1 MWYNVLIMA
10 EHEPQIMPQIDYGE
24 ERRLA
29 VAESQ
34 GAYTS
39 FMAEA
44 AVTGAWPSQ
53 QAGDVPPVP
62 EAESPSAGTKRAVR
76 HRGRPERQPS
86 DSDLDEHWRVA
97 SWTPLTDA
105 EREATQNNPDRLAL
119 REALRQGAYKS
130 LMDRTADDPHAQA
143 FLRRKFLDEHP
154 GFVPSESGDDGAAA

>member
-44 AVTGAWPSQ
+44 AVTGA
-53 QAGDVPPVP
+53 A
-62 EAESPSAGTKRAVR
+62 
-76 HRGRPERQPS
+76 
-86 DSDLDEHWRVA
+86 
-97 SWTPLTDA
+97 
-105 EREATQNNPDRLAL
+105 
-119 REALRQGAYKS
+119 
-130 LMDRTADDPHAQA
+130 
-143 FLRRKFLDEHP
+143 
-154 GFVPSESGDDGAAA
+154 